1 MDITSDLAAVAARIA
16 EITGSASGAVPLATG
31 QTGPDGLPVLNPSA
45 MGNSPFAALV
55 QAALAADGAQPTT
68 DGDGIPFAPA
78 ANAPDPVPPEEI
90 DRLVSASAATWNV
103 DPALIKAIIAN
114 ESGFDASA
122 TSSAGAQGLMQL
134 MPATAQGLG
143 VSDPY
148 DPAQNVWGGTRYIRG
163 LLDRFDGNLELA
175 VAAYNAGPNAVSKY
189 GGIPPYAETQN
200 YVQNVLSSYEK
211 YKSQMLERAASY
223 DGGRF
228 RYGTEPPD
236 TIP

>member
-55 QAALAADGAQPTT
+55 QAALAADRAQPTT

-90 DRLVSASAATWNV
+90 DRLVSAS
-103 DPALIKAIIAN
+103 

-148 DPAQNVWGGTRYIRG
+148 DPAQNVWGGTRYIRR